1 MPPHMVSVGRWIS
14 GFARTPSRRA
24 LAAHGRAA
32 MDSAAAGDWP
42 QAGRGSRSDGR
53 HRRHA
58 APGARPALAQ
68 IRQPP
73 TTSSSG
79 SAAARDTAPGPVRRR
94 RMPGPSYGK
103 AASKSVSGRYPRT
116 PARCRRP
123 RLACWR
129 ECSSLDSTCDPLPWG
144 LLPGPRALLETSADR
159 TAPPVA
165 SVAVHPWGGCLAQF
179 IRLAGSALHAAQAR
193 TTDLAWTFVRTASLG
208 RYLHTQTPPRLPDG
222 EPEGHQQRRR
232 NGSVQ
237 GRENAHDV

>member
-1 MPPHMVSVGRWIS
+1 MDQRLRSDTIPSGASRAWASSDALSCGGRLGASWPRISQRWSSSASRCSWSTSCPSANTPATYDLQLGIS
-14 GFARTPSRRA
+14 GSEGHSTRAGQASTHART
-24 LAAHGRAA
+24 
-32 MDSAAAGDWP
+32 
-42 QAGRGSRSDGR
+42 
-53 HRRHA
+53 
-58 APGARPALAQ
+58 
-68 IRQPP
+68 
-73 TTSSSG
+73 
-79 SAAARDTAPGPVRRR
+79 
-94 RMPGPSYGK
+94 PSYGK